1 MEIKRNWGVIF
12 KNNSYSHAYITGF
25 DTKFIITLIVYV
37 ILRCRLYG
45 LAFNSS
51 SMLHKAS
58 KNFPKLFRLKI
69 GTSGGPSFFL
79 LVKVKYF
86 LNSF

>member
-1 MEIKRNWGVIF
+1 MEIKRDRGVIF
-12 KNNSYSHAYITGF
+12 KNNSYSHAYITGL

-45 LAFNSS
+45 LAFNSF

-58 KNFPKLFRLKI
+58 KSFPKLFRLKI
-69 GTSGGPSFFL
+69 STSGEPSFFL
-79 LVKVKYF
+79 LLKVRYF